1 MAKKSAAK
9 KQPKRQARKQ
19 PTKQKR
25 GIGKFINETRGELR
39 KVSWP
44 TRREATNL
52 TVIVIIIMVAMA
64 ILLGGLDYVFFTLLD
79 LLYGLA

>member
-9 KQPKRQARKQ
+9 RQPKRQARKQ
-19 PTKQKR
+19 PAKQKR

-44 TRREATNL
+44 TRREARNL
-52 TVIVIIIMVAMA
+52 TFVVIVIMVLMA
-64 ILLGGLDYVFFTLLD
+64 AFLGGLDLVFFRFFNWLFS
-79 LLYGLA
+79 LA

>member
-1 MAKKSAAK
+1 VAKKSAAK
-9 KQPKRQARKQ
+9 KQSKRQTRKQ

-52 TVIVIIIMVAMA
+52 TVIVIFIMVIMA
-64 ILLGGLDYVFFTLLD
+64 ILLGGLDFVFFRLLE
-79 LLYGLA
+79 LLYSLA